1 MKKIITLAL
10 IAAMMLT
17 MIVVGT
23 SAAAWD
29 GTSVSASLKGEGT
42 EASPYLV
49 ESAAD
54 LAFLAQ
60 SVNAGTNYEGKYL
73 TQTAD
78 IDLGGKEWTPIGL
91 SAAPFSG
98 VYNGCGFKV
107 TGLSITNKDTDIT
120 GLFGYVQSQ
129 GVDMGIANLTVEGA
143 ITVDAGTKTNNG
155 IGGLVG
161 QVQKSGVSYAKRAY
175 IINCVSDVDVTLTNC
190 TTEPRVGGFAGYGF
204 YAVFENCVNNG
215 NVTVT
220 TSKSTRVAGFVGQTN
235 SSTYKGCVNN
245 GNVAVTINGAA
256 VTRACGITS
265 VITVGPNGDALYTE
279 FVNCVNNGD
288 IVNTVTG
295 TANAYTAGIAGD
307 VYPAS
312 GTSVRVKITNCVNTG
327 DLTGNTAAENPSN
340 ATYYTHT
347 GGIGAYFGNNN
358 KDIYINGCVNTG
370 TVAYTSHPAAQ
381 PRTAGIMGSIYC
393 PDVTTLFELK
403 NCISTNTIKSGTC
416 NIGYKAD
423 PTYRDTLLATCVEN
437 ADPAVAA
444 AAVKTIT
451 DANVPSTTKIA
462 GFDTAYKAP
471 AAPET
476 TTPEAPETTVP
487 TTPSTPSTPNT
498 GDVTSIIVLALV
510 ATCAGAVLTIK
521 KTK

>member
-10 IAAMMLT
+10 LAAMMLT

-29 GTSVSASLKGEGT
+29 GTTSTAFTGEGT
-42 EASPYLV
+42 EASPYLIA
-49 ESAAD
+49 SAENLKSLQEQVA
-54 LAFLAQ
+54 
-60 SVNAGTNYEGKYL
+60 AGNNYEGKYF

-78 IDLGGKEWTPIGL
+78 IDLGGKEWTPIGK
-91 SAAPFSG
+91 SATPFSG

-143 ITVDAGTKTNNG
+143 ITIDAGTKTDNG

-175 IINCVSDVDVTLTNC
+175 IINCVSDVDITLTNC
-190 TTEPRVGGFAGYGF
+190 TTQPRVGGFAGYGF
-204 YAVFENCVNNG
+204 YAIFENCVNNG

-220 TSKSTRVAGFVGQTN
+220 TTATTRVAGFVGQTN
-235 SSTYKGCVNN
+235 SSTYKDCVNN
-245 GNVAVTINGAA
+245 GNVTVTINGAA
-256 VTRACGITS
+256 VSRACGMTS
-265 VITVGPNGDALYTE
+265 VITVGPAADALYTE
-279 FVNCVNNGD
+279 FISCVNNGD

-312 GTSVRVKITNCVNTG
+312 GTSVRIKITNCVNTG
-327 DLTGNTAAENPSN
+327 DLTGNTATENPSN

-358 KDIYINGCVNTG
+358 KDIYITGCVNTG
-370 TVAYTSHPAAQ
+370 AIAYTSHAAAQ
-381 PRTAGIMGSIYC
+381 NRSSGLMGSIYC
-393 PDVTTLFELK
+393 PNVTTQFELN
-403 NCISTNTIKSGTC
+403 NCISTSTIKSGTW
-416 NIGYKAD
+416 NIGYSVDSGA
-423 PTYRDTLLATCVEN
+423 YRDAQFATCVEN
-437 ADPAVAA
+437 ADAAVAA
-444 AAVKTIT
+444 AAIKTIT
-451 DANVPSTTKIA
+451 DAIVPSTYKIA

-476 TTPEAPETTVP
+476 TAPTAPETTA
-487 TTPSTPSTPNT
+487 PSTPSTPSNPST
-498 GDVTSIIVLALV
+498 GDVTSVILLALV
-510 ATCAGAVLTIK
+510 AACAGAVITIK